1 MKPLQ
6 MQPPVDDKADSAI
19 TVAARARE
27 LAPIF
32 RVDNSLAPT
41 RRRKRS
47 LEHTWLA
54 ALLPV
59 LVLFL

>member
-6 MQPPVDDKADSAI
+6 QPPAEDKADSAI
-19 TVAARARE
+19 TFAARDHR

-32 RVDNSLAPT
+32 PVDDTPEPP

-47 LEHTWLA
+47 LEHSWMV